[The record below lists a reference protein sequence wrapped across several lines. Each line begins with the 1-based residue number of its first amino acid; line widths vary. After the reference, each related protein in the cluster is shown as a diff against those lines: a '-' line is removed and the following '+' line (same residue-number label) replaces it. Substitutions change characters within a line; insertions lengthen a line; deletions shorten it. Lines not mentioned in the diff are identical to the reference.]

1 MRQNLKE
8 SSNKRQYIRNWIR
21 RRYEKINDLLD
32 NFLKKKLDE
41 SFFREYGESKE
52 MFTKAVIG
60 TTYVKILLEFNF
72 NINIDYETNRFLLE
86 ELIDLYSNSEKIS
99 KVYDEF
105 SKRF

>member
-1 MRQNLKE
+1 
-8 SSNKRQYIRNWIR
+8 
-21 RRYEKINDLLD
+21 
-32 NFLKKKLDE
+32 
-41 SFFREYGESKE
+41 

-60 TTYVKILLEFNF
+60 TTYVKIFLELNF

>member
-1 MRQNLKE
+1 MRQNLRE
-8 SSNKRQYIRNWIR
+8 SSSKKQYVRNWIR

-32 NFLKKKLDE
+32 NFLKRKLDE
-41 SFFREYGESKE
+41 SFSREYGESKE

-60 TTYVKILLEFNF
+60 TTYVNILLELNF
-72 NINIDYETNRFLLE
+72 NTNIDYETNGFLFE

>member
-1 MRQNLKE
+1 MRQNLRE
-8 SSNKRQYIRNWIR
+8 SSSKKQYVRNWIR

-32 NFLKKKLDE
+32 NFLKRKLDE

-60 TTYVKILLEFNF
+60 TTYVNILLELNF
-72 NINIDYETNRFLLE
+72 NTNIDYETNGFLFE